1 MVFIFIVER
10 LFYNYYIQKHYLVND
25 FARSRLP
32 FRQKFQC
39 KKALAKAKLFD
50 KAHGV
55 SYIVF
60 VCGYGEMADALV
72 SGTSV
77 RKDMGVQVPPSAPHR
92 SEASALL
99 RYSFLFMLCGSG
111 DMPRPAVSTV

>member
-39 KKALAKAKLFD
+39 KKALAKLKLFD
-50 KAHGV
+50 KVRGV

-60 VCGYGEMADALV
+60 VCGYGEMADAAGDWPAGITKYREGSNP
-72 SGTSV
+72 SGSKFIMK
-77 RKDMGVQVPPSAPHR
+77 RM
-92 SEASALL
+92 
-99 RYSFLFMLCGSG
+99 
-111 DMPRPAVSTV
+111 

>member
-1 MVFIFIVER
+1 MVFIFLLSNVCSIIIIYKNTVLSTILQGQDC
-10 LFYNYYIQKHYLVND
+10 LFVKNFN
-25 FARSRLP
+25 A
-32 FRQKFQC
+32 

-72 SGTSV
+72 SGTS
-77 RKDMGVQVPPSAPHR
+77 GSNLVQVQVLLSAPF
-92 SEASALL
+92 EI
-99 RYSFLFMLCGSG
+99 
-111 DMPRPAVSTV
+111 

>member
-25 FARSRLP
+25 FAMSRLP

-50 KAHGV
+50 KARGV

-72 SGTSV
+72 SGTS
-77 RKDMGVQVPPSAPHR
+77 GSNPVQVQVLLSAPVKIYDFRRIDKSCYPH
-92 SEASALL
+92 L
-99 RYSFLFMLCGSG
+99 
-111 DMPRPAVSTV
+111 